1 MSAISTFKKEVKTL
15 ERNMKLAI
23 NAVETLGFDE
33 PLKEELIV
41 SIKETIQLEIKNRVQ
56 VIIKESLEEA
66 KQEKE

>member
-1 MSAISTFKKEVKTL
+1 MSAISIFKKEVKTL

-33 PLKEELIV
+33 ALKEELII
-41 SIKETIQLEIKNRVQ
+41 SIKDTIQLEIKNRVQ

-66 KQEKE
+66 KQEQE